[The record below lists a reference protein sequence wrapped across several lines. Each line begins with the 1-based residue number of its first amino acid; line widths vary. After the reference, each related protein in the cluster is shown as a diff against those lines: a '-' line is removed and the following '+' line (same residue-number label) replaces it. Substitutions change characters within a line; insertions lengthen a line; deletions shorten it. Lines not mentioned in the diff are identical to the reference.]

1 MSRTIAFLTFKL
13 KSQKISNGFYISSN
27 TFEFRILH
35 EYTRCALKL
44 SSRICGN
51 LVPRARDP
59 LDRGAK
65 GSGMVHLLSPQI
77 VDIMYLLLRMCR
89 VFQDGWHANRNRH
102 YFSGYT
108 FISRNKHGDCVH
120 LRDMKV

>member
-51 LVPRARDP
+51 LVPTARDP

-77 VDIMYLLLRMCR
+77 VDIMYYCVCAEFFKMDGMQTETDTM
-89 VFQDGWHANRNRH
+89 FQVIHSFHAIN
-102 YFSGYT
+102 
-108 FISRNKHGDCVH
+108 ICDCVQ